1 MYFVNVISRQ
11 MTNKIIV
18 PCIDAVS
25 INKTLYKIMSVHI
38 SSNNRKADVNIVAL
52 VNRF

>member
-1 MYFVNVISRQ
+1 

-18 PCIDAVS
+18 PCNDAIS
-25 INKTLYKIMSVHI
+25 INIILYKIMSVYI
-38 SSNNRKADVNIVAL
+38 PSNNRKADVNIVVL